1 MINNKEKK
9 VIYNMRN
16 KDAFPNKPIKM
27 NGNQEKII
35 KLLKLISLISEGN
48 VNSEF
53 KLSEYD

>member
-1 MINNKEKK
+1 
-9 VIYNMRN
+9 MRN